1 MKREHDPI
9 LERLHEQLPMPLDP
23 FERLERRRRAKR
35 MRSGIVAG
43 AVALG
48 VTGALVTGLVLAG
61 PPSASSGSDPVV
73 PAAGGDSPDD
83 WTMPEGLAIPAG
95 SFAYVHVVEYPGVG
109 QPGSLTDQQTWFS
122 PSDGSGRFAV
132 SGVAS
137 DPTLNGG
144 PQTQGPYSHD
154 DTFGPGEM
162 GQGEG
167 WLGLEDLSTDPVALA
182 AQLAEPYLSPG
193 PTSTA
198 SPMPAQE
205 VDVSVAETAD
215 LILSTA
221 NTATPELKAILSQ
234 VLAGLDGATV
244 SEATTDPVGRPAWSV
259 RLAGPGGAKSKT
271 WWFDPQSDQLLA
283 SVRIYPDDT
292 TYYMVYEAA
301 GVVGATSDTSP
312 QPAFIFPTSD
322 VPPGA
327 KA

>member
-9 LERLHEQLPMPLDP
+9 LERLHQQLPVPGDA
-23 FERLERRRRAKR
+23 FERLERRRKTKA

-48 VTGALVTGLVLAG
+48 VTGALVTGLVLARSPSSTG
-61 PPSASSGSDPVV
+61 ADPFGSASGG
-73 PAAGGDSPDD
+73 AAPDT

-95 SFAYVHVVEYPGVG
+95 SFAYVRVVEYPGVG
-109 QPGSLTDQQTWFS
+109 QPGSPTDQQTWFS
-122 PSDGSGRFAV
+122 PGDRSGRLTV

-167 WLGLEDLSTDPVALA
+167 WMGLEDLSTDPGVLA
-182 AQLAEPYLSPG
+182 AQLAEPYVSPG

-198 SPMPAQE
+198 SPVPAQDAE
-205 VDVSVAETAD
+205 VSVAEMAD

-221 NTATPELKAILSQ
+221 NTATPELKATLSQ
-234 VLAGLDGATV
+234 VLAGLDAATV
-244 SEATTDPVGRPAWSV
+244 DTATLDPVGRPAWSV
-259 RLAGPGGAKSKT
+259 RLAGPGGARSKT

-283 SVRIYPDDT
+283 SVRVYPDGT
-292 TYYMVYEAA
+292 TYYTVSEAA
-301 GVVGATSDTSP
+301 GVVGSTSDTSP
-312 QPAFIFPTSD
+312 QPAFIPPTTD
-322 VPPGA
+322 VPAGA

>member
-9 LERLHEQLPMPLDP
+9 LERLHQQLPMPGDA
-23 FERLERRRRAKR
+23 FERLERHRKAKA

-48 VTGALVTGLVLAG
+48 VTGALVTGLILARS
-61 PPSASSGSDPVV
+61 PSSGSDSNGS
-73 PAAGGDSPDD
+73 ASGGTSPDG

-95 SFAYVHVVEYPGVG
+95 SFAYVHVVEYPGDG
-109 QPGSLTDQQTWFS
+109 QPGSATVQRTWFS
-122 PSDGSGRFAV
+122 PSDGSGRLAV

-137 DPTLNGG
+137 DPTINSG

-154 DTFGPGEM
+154 DSFPPGEM
-162 GQGEG
+162 GQGER
-167 WLGLEDLSTDPVALA
+167 WLGLDDLSTDPVVLA
-182 AQLAEPYLSPG
+182 TQLAEPYASPG

-198 SPMPAQE
+198 SPAPAQVE
-205 VDVSVAETAD
+205 VSVAETAD
-215 LILSTA
+215 YILSMA
-221 NTATPELKAILSQ
+221 NTATPELKASLSQ
-234 VLAGLDGATV
+234 VLAGLEAATV
-244 SEATTDPVGRPAWSV
+244 NEATSDPVGRPAWSV
-259 RLAGPGGAKSKT
+259 RLAGPGGARTKT

-283 SVRIYPDDT
+283 SVRIYPDGT

-301 GVVGATSDTSP
+301 GVVSATSDTTP
-312 QPAFIFPTSD
+312 QPAFISPTTD